1 MINISWC
8 RRLNT
13 QLNFN
18 LRINHAAYFVVYII
32 VPFPNN
38 VNMDVQ
44 YINVRVVDLW
54 T

>member
-18 LRINHAAYFVVYII
+18 LRINHAAYFVIFVFVY
-32 VPFPNN
+32 FLNN

-44 YINVRVVDLW
+44 YINVRVVDL
-54 T
+54 